1 VDAFLF
7 EAADEVDDYFDGNVA
22 DPNILLPVTSWAGTV
37 NNSISNLTFSIP
49 DTGSPFFP
57 DIVPRKRVT
66 FTSNS
71 LPVFDGVIDDWAFSY
86 EIIGDATAQI
96 VGSDAFAV
104 LSVTNIEPFS
114 ATQQLS
120 SARVAAILSR
130 PEIDWPVAKRN
141 IGTGQATVAAQDIGG
156 TGASARA
163 VATLNYL
170 QQVEQAEAGALFI
183 NKSGYVEFDA
193 RTGSQGVP
201 TVKFSDDGTGIPFI
215 DLRIE
220 YGTTEMRNRVSIYR
234 EGANTQVTSE
244 DATSIATF
252 GAFDYEINNSLLV
265 DDSAT
270 SDLATY
276 IVSKY
281 ANPRLRIDQITVV
294 LNELDNGQVSD
305 VLGLE
310 LADGVQVVYTPER
323 VGDPIDQVLVI
334 DSIEHNVTA
343 TTHLVTLNFSESSI
357 GFLLDDAEYG
367 VLNTSE
373 LGF

>member
-1 VDAFLF
+1 
-7 EAADEVDDYFDGNVA
+7 
-22 DPNILLPVTSWAGTV
+22 
-37 NNSISNLTFSIP
+37 
-49 DTGSPFFP
+49 
-57 DIVPRKRVT
+57 
-66 FTSNS
+66 
-71 LPVFDGVIDDWAFSY
+71 
-86 EIIGDATAQI
+86 
-96 VGSDAFAV
+96 
-104 LSVTNIEPFS
+104 
-114 ATQQLS
+114 
-120 SARVAAILSR
+120 
-130 PEIDWPVAKRN
+130 
-141 IGTGQATVAAQDIGG
+141 
-156 TGASARA
+156 
-163 VATLNYL
+163 
-170 QQVEQAEAGALFI
+170 
-183 NKSGYVEFDA
+183 
-193 RTGSQGVP
+193 
-201 TVKFSDDGTGIPFI
+201 
-215 DLRIE
+215 
-220 YGTTEMRNRVSIYR
+220 MRNRVSIYR

-265 DDSAT
+265 NDSAT

-357 GFLLDDAEYG
+357 GFLLDDAEHG